1 MKRQFWNVEKIYREY
16 LIFVVKVWT
25 KYILYKAFNTY
36 CLMYL
41 QIEELLAVAD
51 FGPQE
56 EEISQ
61 NDSRWAF

>member
-1 MKRQFWNVEKIYREY
+1 M
-16 LIFVVKVWT
+16 IFVVKVWT